1 MTDEYL
7 SYDTNLNSRDG
18 YNINVG
24 LYGGSRG
31 GKRRTEDNVAA
42 PDVHQRGEGV
52 LPLPNLRCT
61 ETRSKKD
68 MSEWSFKDHRHS
80 TWAPI
85 ARGANVQNI

>member
-1 MTDEYL
+1 MTDEHL

-52 LPLPNLRCT
+52 LPLPT
-61 ETRSKKD
+61 
-68 MSEWSFKDHRHS
+68 
-80 TWAPI
+80 
-85 ARGANVQNI
+85 

>member
-1 MTDEYL
+1 MTQYRMTDEYL

-52 LPLPNLRCT
+52 LPLPT
-61 ETRSKKD
+61 
-68 MSEWSFKDHRHS
+68 
-80 TWAPI
+80 
-85 ARGANVQNI
+85 